1 MFIRRSSEGRAR
13 HVDRPSPRFTL
24 CGSGVPRKVRGRK
37 EGGSELDVRV
47 QDDGNLALVKPE
59 TDLARD
65 WIRRHVSPDGDQP
78 HWPTLVVEPRFLDD
92 LLVGMF
98 NDGLRVGV

>member
-1 MFIRRSSEGRAR
+1 VLHTAIGHPRGAR
-13 HVDRPSPRFTL
+13 CAGTAFLWSDE
-24 CGSGVPRKVRGRK
+24 K
-37 EGGSELDVRV
+37 GGSELDVRV
-47 QDDGNLALVKPE
+47 HDDGTRALVKPE

-78 HWPTLVVEPRFLDD
+78 HWPTLIVEPRFLDD

>member
-1 MFIRRSSEGRAR
+1 M
-13 HVDRPSPRFTL
+13 H
-24 CGSGVPRKVRGRK
+24 
-37 EGGSELDVRV
+37 
-47 QDDGNLALVKPE
+47 DDGTLALVRPE

-78 HWPTLVVEPRFLDD
+78 HWPTLIVEPRFLDD

-98 NDGLRVGV
+98 NDGLLVGV